1 MPKKKEIW
9 DQIISH
15 LESHISRPEFE
26 TWFSHTALKNLN
38 PDLAEIGVTNKFV
51 AAWIN
56 DNYITLIK
64 RAFKNNLN
72 LLPEIRFT
80 YTRPSNP
87 QDNQDNNNSGHKN
100 TPSVK
105 IELHPQLDPLLT
117 FSRFITSKNNRF
129 AYTSALDVANKP
141 ARDYNPLFIF
151 SKLSL
156 GKTHLLNAIGN
167 HYLSNNPSA
176 NVQYVLANQFTSNF
190 SLASRNRKITEFRKY
205 YKNLDLLLLDDIHLL
220 AGRKKSQQ
228 ELITI
233 LNLLRESTKQ
243 VAIAANAPPSQLY
256 TLFAHLRSCLEGG
269 LIAEIHSPDQQMKI
283 KVIKKKAKEKKLQ
296 LPDDVAFFLANATS
310 DLKTITQYM
319 VSLETYTSLYQ
330 RNIDI
335 SAIKSILKKRLFR
348 EMSLNEIQKRTAE
361 YFSISLSDLVSNRK
375 KRKFSYPRQVAMY
388 LCRNLTDSSFKEI
401 GKAFGNKDHS
411 TVIYA
416 LKRVETEK
424 HKNEEVLNDINKL
437 QGFLVTS

>member
-1 MPKKKEIW
+1 MQKKKEIW
-9 DQIISH
+9 AQIISH

-38 PDLAEIGVTNKFV
+38 PDLAEIDVTNKFV
-51 AAWIN
+51 ATWIN
-56 DNYITLIK
+56 DNYSTQIK
-64 RAFKNNLN
+64 RAFKSSLN
-72 LLPEIRFT
+72 LSPEIRFT
-80 YTRPSNP
+80 YTRPLNP
-87 QDNQDNNNSGHKN
+87 QDNNISGHKN
-100 TPSVK
+100 THSLK
-105 IELHPQLDPLLT
+105 AELHPQLDPLLT
-117 FSRFITSKNNRF
+117 FSSFITSKNNRF

-141 ARDYNPLFIF
+141 ARYYNPLFIF

-167 HYLSNNPSA
+167 HFLSNNPSA
-176 NVQYVLANQFTSNF
+176 KVQYVLGNQFTSNF

-205 YKNLDLLLLDDIHLL
+205 YKNLDLLLLDDIHIL

-233 LNLLRESTKQ
+233 LNLLCESTKQ
-243 VAIAANAPPSQLY
+243 VVIAGNAPPSQLY
-256 TLFAHLRSCLEGG
+256 TLLAHLRSRLEGG
-269 LIAEIHSPDQQMKI
+269 LLAEIYSPDQQMKI
-283 KVIKKKAKEKKLQ
+283 KMIKKKAKEKKLQ

-330 RNIDI
+330 RDIDI
-335 SAIKSILKKRLFR
+335 SNIKSILKKRLFR

-361 YFSISLSDLVSNRK
+361 YFSISLSNLISNRK

-416 LKRVETEK
+416 LKRIETEK
-424 HKNEEVLNDINKL
+424 HKNKEVLNDINKL
-437 QGFLVTS
+437 QGFLVTSK

>member
-9 DQIISH
+9 VQIINH
-15 LESHISRPEFE
+15 LESHISRSEFE
-26 TWFSHTALKNLN
+26 TWFSHTSLKQVN

-51 AAWIN
+51 ATWLN
-56 DNYITLIK
+56 DNYITQIK
-64 RAFKNNLN
+64 RAFKSILD
-72 LLPEIRFT
+72 LSPEIRLT
-80 YTRPSNP
+80 YIQPSNR
-87 QDNQDNNNSGHKN
+87 QDKNISEHKSSQIS
-100 TPSVK
+100 TTK
-105 IELHPQLDPLLT
+105 LHHQLNPLLT
-117 FSRFITSKNNRF
+117 FNSFIIAKNNRF

-151 SKLSL
+151 SKLSF

-167 HYLSNNPSA
+167 HFLSNNPIA
-176 NVQYVLANQFTSNF
+176 KVRYVFANQFSSNF

-205 YKNLDLLLLDDIHLL
+205 YKNIDLLLLDDIHML
-220 AGRKKSQQ
+220 AGREKSQR

-233 LNLLRESTKQ
+233 LNLFCESRKQ
-243 VAIAANAPPSQLY
+243 VVIAGNSPPSQIY
-256 TLFAHLRSCLEGG
+256 TLLAHLRSRLEGG
-269 LIAEIHSPDQQMKI
+269 LLVEIHSPDQQIKI
-283 KVIKKKAKEKKLQ
+283 KIIKKKAKEKKLQ

-310 DLKTITQYM
+310 DLKTVMQYM

-330 RNIDI
+330 REIDI
-335 SAIKSILKKRLFR
+335 STVKSIIKKRHFLKI
-348 EMSLNEIQKRTAE
+348 SLNEIQKRTAE
-361 YFSISLSDLVSNRK
+361 HFSISLSDLISNRK

-416 LKRVETEK
+416 LKRVEKEIEIKTE
-424 HKNEEVLNDINKL
+424 VFNDINKL
-437 QGFLVTS
+437 QGFFSKT